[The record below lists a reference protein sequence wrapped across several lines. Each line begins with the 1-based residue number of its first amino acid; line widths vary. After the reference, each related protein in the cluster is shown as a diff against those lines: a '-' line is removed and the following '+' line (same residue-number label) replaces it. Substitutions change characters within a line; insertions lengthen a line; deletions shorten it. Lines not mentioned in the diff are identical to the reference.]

1 MTDQTKYGWFVL
13 VLLLIF
19 FCSSCAWIKDSGQ
32 LSFLERDL
40 EGKILRNPSDYNA
53 NYMLGIAHAIRGE
66 KVSTAS
72 TTLGKFFLKGA
83 IPYLEQAIRIKP
95 DLAEAHLALGE
106 IFGNDK
112 INDGIGGLT
121 TLVMNLL
128 ALGILVEV
136 IYGAGIF
143 GMGIVGNVVA
153 LINSIGSSGF
163 VGLLSLVVLLSL
175 FRGRV
180 ESNS

>member
-1 MTDQTKYGWFVL
+1 MKDVL
-13 VLLLIF
+13 
-19 FCSSCAWIKDSGQ
+19 
-32 LSFLERDL
+32 E
-40 EGKILRNPSDYNA
+40 
-53 NYMLGIAHAIRGE
+53 
-66 KVSTAS
+66 
-72 TTLGKFFLKGA
+72 
-83 IPYLEQAIRIKP
+83 
-95 DLAEAHLALGE
+95 
-106 IFGNDK
+106 K

-143 GMGIVGNVVA
+143 GMGVVGNVVK

-175 FRGRV
+175 FNRGKD
-180 ESNS
+180 

>member
-1 MTDQTKYGWFVL
+1 MND
-13 VLLLIF
+13 
-19 FCSSCAWIKDSGQ
+19 
-32 LSFLERDL
+32 
-40 EGKILRNPSDYNA
+40 IL
-53 NYMLGIAHAIRGE
+53 
-66 KVSTAS
+66 T
-72 TTLGKFFLKGA
+72 
-83 IPYLEQAIRIKP
+83 
-95 DLAEAHLALGE
+95 
-106 IFGNDK
+106 K
-112 INDGIGGLT
+112 INDGVGGLT

-175 FRGRV
+175 FRGKD
-180 ESNS
+180 

>member
-1 MTDQTKYGWFVL
+1 MND
-13 VLLLIF
+13 
-19 FCSSCAWIKDSGQ
+19 
-32 LSFLERDL
+32 
-40 EGKILRNPSDYNA
+40 ILA
-53 NYMLGIAHAIRGE
+53 
-66 KVSTAS
+66 
-72 TTLGKFFLKGA
+72 
-83 IPYLEQAIRIKP
+83 
-95 DLAEAHLALGE
+95 
-106 IFGNDK
+106 K

-143 GMGIVGNVVA
+143 GMGVVGNVVA

-175 FRGRV
+175 FRGKD
-180 ESNS
+180 